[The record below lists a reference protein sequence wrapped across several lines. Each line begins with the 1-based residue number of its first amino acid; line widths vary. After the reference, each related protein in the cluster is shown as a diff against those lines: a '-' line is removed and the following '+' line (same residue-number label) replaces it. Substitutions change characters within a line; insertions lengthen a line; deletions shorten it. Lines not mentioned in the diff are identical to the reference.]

1 MTPVNKKSVNT
12 LKKWVTRL
20 NRNSRKRIGRG
31 VKKVERTKEK
41 VLAGST
47 NSPTSENTIRH
58 CHPIRRACK

>member
-47 NSPTSENTIRH
+47 NSPTSGENIKQPH
-58 CHPIRRACK
+58 FIRRAS